1 MITDNTFDL
10 FEAHYLLESDFNVSG
25 ILQERPSN
33 QRRKMS
39 TSFQLSRMG
48 FHPMPS
54 LSFETLSDNGK
65 QIYMDLVFQYG
76 LESSLIRT
84 VKDLDYF
91 LPDAVLVDRDYD
103 VLATLC
109 SIGYLDSSLEEDP
122 NWIDS
127 EDWINCDYA
136 LLFVLLDE
144 SGADYSHVWGLS
156 WGTIPHMDRPV
167 DLIWKNYKLL
177 V

>member
-10 FEAHYLLESDFNVSG
+10 MEAHYLMEAHFNVSG

-39 TSFQLSRMG
+39 TGFQLNRMG

-84 VKDLDYF
+84 VKDIDYF
-91 LPDAVLVDRDYD
+91 CLMRY
-103 VLATLC
+103 
-109 SIGYLDSSLEEDP
+109 
-122 NWIDS
+122 
-127 EDWINCDYA
+127 
-136 LLFVLLDE
+136 
-144 SGADYSHVWGLS
+144 
-156 WGTIPHMDRPV
+156 
-167 DLIWKNYKLL
+167 
-177 V
+177 